1 MFVVQKLRHY
11 IQAHMVQV
19 ISKAYPIKYIL
30 SRPVLI
36 EHLAKWVINL
46 EQYDLVYVPKKVVKG
61 QVLADLLVDHPIP
74 YEWELNDDLPSEEVF
89 VIDIL
94 TPWEMYFDGVTR

>member
-1 MFVVQKLRHY
+1 MFAVQKLTHY
-11 IQAHMVQV
+11 IQAHTVWV
-19 ISKAYPIKYIL
+19 ISKADPIKYIL

-61 QVLADLLVDHPIP
+61 QVLADLLVDHPNS
-74 YEWELNDDLPSEEVF
+74 WRV
-89 VIDIL
+89 
-94 TPWEMYFDGVTR
+94 GVKWWSP